1 MPCYVSL
8 IGCTFY
14 LSLFYFKI
22 ANVLADMNYITSFLT
37 ALGITAFAIPSIIR
51 VSKLKHL
58 FDVPDE
64 RKHHKESVPTLGG
77 MAIFAGLLFS
87 VTFWTDQFQIVEL
100 QYIITSLLILFFI
113 GIQDDLV
120 NLRAS
125 KKLVGQILAGI
136 ILVHMAEVKLTTF
149 YGMFG
154 IRDLPLWFS
163 HVFSVFTCVV
173 ITNAFNLIDGID
185 GLAGSLG
192 IVGAFTFGLWF
203 HFLGMTQFT
212 ILCSALIGSLLAF
225 LWFNKTPA
233 KIFMGDTGSMLI
245 GFIMALLAM
254 KFIESVRVLPRDHH
268 YKILSVPVFTCTIL
282 IIPLFDTLRVFII
295 RIAQG
300 KSPFHPDRNHIHHI
314 LIDLGL
320 SHLQATG
327 SLVLFNIF
335 MILLIFFL
343 QGVRGE
349 YLLILIVSIPAVT
362 SILLSTLRSIRHR
375 GLP

>member
-1 MPCYVSL
+1 
-8 IGCTFY
+8 
-14 LSLFYFKI
+14 
-22 ANVLADMNYITSFLT
+22 MNYITSLLT

-77 MAIFAGLLFS
+77 MAIFAGVLFA
-87 VTFWTDQFQIVEL
+87 VTFWTDQVQIVEL

-113 GIQDDLV
+113 GIKDDLV

-125 KKLVGQILAGI
+125 KKLVGQILAAV
-136 ILVHMAEVKLTTF
+136 ILVHMAGVKLTTF

-154 IRDLPLWFS
+154 IRDLPVWFS
-163 HVFSVFTCVV
+163 YVFSVFTCVV

-192 IVGAFTFGLWF
+192 IVGAFTFGLWY
-203 HFLGMTQFT
+203 HFLGMTQYT

-254 KFIESVRVLPRDHH
+254 KFIESVRVLPKDHP

-295 RIAQG
+295 RMSKG

-320 SHLQATG
+320 THMQATG
-327 SLVLFNIF
+327 SLVSFNIL

-343 QGVRGE
+343 QGIKGE
-349 YLLILIVSIPAVT
+349 FLLALILIIPFIFT
-362 SILLSTLRSIRHR
+362 YTLVRFREKRS
-375 GLP
+375 LP

>member
-1 MPCYVSL
+1 MLSYIFSL
-8 IGCTFY
+8 
-14 LSLFYFKI
+14 
-22 ANVLADMNYITSFLT
+22 LT

-51 VSKLKHL
+51 VAEVKHL
-58 FDVPDE
+58 FDEPDD
-64 RKHHKESVPTLGG
+64 RKHHKKSVPNLGG
-77 MAIFAGLLFS
+77 MAIFAGIIFS
-87 VTFWTDQFQIVEL
+87 VTFWTDQIQIVEL
-100 QYIITSLLILFFI
+100 QYIITSLLVLFFI
-113 GIQDDLV
+113 GIKDDLV

-125 KKLVGQILAGI
+125 KKLLGQILAAF
-136 ILVHMAEVKLTTF
+136 ILVHMADVKLTTF

-154 IRDLPLWFS
+154 IHDIPVWFS
-163 HVFSVFTCVV
+163 YVLSVFSCVV

-203 HFLGMTQFT
+203 HFLGMTQYT

-233 KIFMGDTGSMLI
+233 RIFMGDTGSMLI
-245 GFIMALLAM
+245 GFVMALLAI
-254 KFIESVRVLPRDHH
+254 KFIESVRVLPRDHA

-295 RIAQG
+295 RMAQG

-314 LIDLGL
+314 LIDLGF
-320 SHLQATG
+320 SHMQA
-327 SLVLFNIF
+327 SAWLVIFNVLMIF
-335 MILLIFFL
+335 LVFFL

-349 YLLILIVSIPAVT
+349 FLLILILLIPT
-362 SILLSTLRSIRHR
+362 IITFLLSRFRSKKMI
-375 GLP
+375 

>member
-1 MPCYVSL
+1 MLNYLFSL
-8 IGCTFY
+8 
-14 LSLFYFKI
+14 
-22 ANVLADMNYITSFLT
+22 LT
-37 ALGITAFAIPSIIR
+37 AGGITAFAIPSIIR
-51 VSKLKHL
+51 VAKLKHL
-58 FDVPDE
+58 FDVPDT
-64 RKHHKESVPTLGG
+64 RKDHKESVPTLGG
-77 MAIFAGLLFS
+77 MAIFAGVIFA

-113 GIQDDLV
+113 GIKDDLI

-125 KKLVGQILAGI
+125 KKLAGQIIAAI
-136 ILVHMAEVKLTTF
+136 ILVHLANVRLTTF

-154 IRDLPLWFS
+154 IRDLPIWFS
-163 HVFSVFTCVV
+163 YAFSVFTCVV

-192 IVGAFTFGLWF
+192 ILGAFTFGLWY
-203 HFLGMTQFT
+203 HFLGMTQYS

-233 KIFMGDTGSMLI
+233 KIFMGDTGSMI
-245 GFIMALLAM
+245 VGFIMSLLAM
-254 KFIESVRVLPRDHH
+254 KFIESVRVLPKDHA

-295 RIAQG
+295 RMSQG

-314 LIDLGL
+314 LIDLGFT
-320 SHLQATG
+320 HLQATG
-327 SLVLFNIF
+327 SLVLFNIL

-349 YLLILIVSIPAVT
+349 YLLALILLIPLAVT
-362 SILLSTLRSIRHR
+362 YSLSSLKARKN
-375 GLP
+375 GL

>member
-1 MPCYVSL
+1 MSVWN
-8 IGCTFY
+8 IR
-14 LSLFYFKI
+14 
-22 ANVLADMNYITSFLT
+22 ANFWLNMNYILSLLT

-77 MAIFAGLLFS
+77 MAIFAGVLFA
-87 VTFWTDQFQIVEL
+87 VTFWTDQVQIVEL

-113 GIQDDLV
+113 GIKDDLV

-125 KKLVGQILAGI
+125 KKLVGQILAAV
-136 ILVHMAEVKLTTF
+136 ILVHMAGVKLTTF

-154 IRDLPLWFS
+154 IRDLPVWFS
-163 HVFSVFTCVV
+163 YVFSVFTCVV

-192 IVGAFTFGLWF
+192 IVGAFTFGLWY
-203 HFLGMTQFT
+203 HFLGMTQYT
-212 ILCSALIGSLLAF
+212 ILCSALIGSLLGF

-233 KIFMGDTGSMLI
+233 RIFMGDTGSMLI
-245 GFIMALLAM
+245 GFIMALLAI
-254 KFIESVRVLPRDHH
+254 KFIESVRVLPRDHA

-282 IIPLFDTLRVFII
+282 IIPLFDTLRVFIL
-295 RIAQG
+295 RMAKG

-314 LIDLGL
+314 LIDLGMT
-320 SHLQATG
+320 HLQATA
-327 SLVLFNIF
+327 SLVMFNVIMIF
-335 MILLIFFL
+335 LIFFL

-349 YLLILIVSIPAVT
+349 LLLVLILVIPAIMT
-362 SILLSTLRSIRHR
+362 YALGKIRDQRHK
-375 GLP
+375 

>member
-1 MPCYVSL
+1 MNYL
-8 IGCTFY
+8 
-14 LSLFYFKI
+14 LSL
-22 ANVLADMNYITSFLT
+22 LT

-77 MAIFAGLLFS
+77 MAIFAGVLFA
-87 VTFWTDQFQIVEL
+87 VTFWTDQVQIVEL

-113 GIQDDLV
+113 GIKDDLV

-125 KKLVGQILAGI
+125 KKLVGQILAAV
-136 ILVHMAEVKLTTF
+136 ILVHMAGVKLTTF

-154 IRDLPLWFS
+154 IRDLPVWFS
-163 HVFSVFTCVV
+163 YVFSVFTCVV

-192 IVGAFTFGLWF
+192 IVGAFTFGLWY
-203 HFLGMTQFT
+203 HFLGMTQYT

-254 KFIESVRVLPRDHH
+254 KFIESVRVLPKDHP

-295 RIAQG
+295 RMSKG

-320 SHLQATG
+320 THMQATG
-327 SLVLFNIF
+327 SLVFFNIL
-335 MILLIFFL
+335 MIVMIFYL
-343 QGVRGE
+343 QGLRGE
-349 YLLILIVSIPAVT
+349 LLLVL
-362 SILLSTLRSIRHR
+362 LLSITSLLSFYLNQLRMKRKT
-375 GLP
+375 

>member
-1 MPCYVSL
+1 
-8 IGCTFY
+8 
-14 LSLFYFKI
+14 
-22 ANVLADMNYITSFLT
+22 MNYITSFLT
-37 ALGITAFAIPSIIR
+37 GLGITAFAIPSIIR

-77 MAIFAGLLFS
+77 MAIFAGVLFA
-87 VTFWTDQFQIVEL
+87 VTFWTDQVQIVEL

-113 GIQDDLV
+113 GIKDDLV

-125 KKLVGQILAGI
+125 KKLMGQILAGV
-136 ILVHMAEVKLTTF
+136 ILVHMAEVRLTTF

-154 IRDLPLWFS
+154 IRDLPIWFS
-163 HVFSVFTCVV
+163 YIFSIFTCVV

-185 GLAGSLG
+185 CLAGSLG
-192 IVGAFTFGLWF
+192 IVGASTFGLWF
-203 HFLGMTQFT
+203 HFLGMTQYS
-212 ILCSALIGSLLAF
+212 ILCSALIGSLIAF

-254 KFIESVRVLPRDHH
+254 KFIESVRVLPRDHA
-268 YKILSVPVFTCTIL
+268 YKILSVPVFTCSIL
-282 IIPLFDTLRVFII
+282 IIPLFDTLRVFIL
-295 RIAQG
+295 RMAKG

-314 LIDLGL
+314 LVDLGL
-320 SHLQATG
+320 THLQATAG
-327 SLVLFNIF
+327 LVLFNIA
-335 MILLIFFL
+335 MILVMFYL

-349 YLLILIVSIPAVT
+349 LLLLILLAIPFVT
-362 SILLSTLRSIRHR
+362 TIFLNSLRKKT
-375 GLP
+375 GKAF